1 MRVPLPALLTEAEI
15 KCAVDRI
22 SEEIKRDFG
31 DEPLLLV
38 GVLKGSL
45 YFLADLSRCLGEH
58 VAIDFMQVSSYG
70 KERQSSGVVKI
81 VKDLDIPL
89 EGKNVIVVEDI
100 IDTGITL
107 GHLMDFL
114 ATRKPKTLKIATLLS
129 KPDARRIEM
138 NVDYLGFEIP
148 NKFVV
153 GYGLDDAE
161 RFRNLPYIA
170 VLPTGEPA

>member
-1 MRVPLPALLTEAEI
+1 MPLPALLTEAEI
-15 KCAVDRI
+15 KSAVDRI
-22 SEEIKRDFG
+22 AQEIERDFP

-45 YFLADLSRCLGEH
+45 YFLSDLSRCLGQH

-107 GHLMDFL
+107 GYLMEL
-114 ATRKPKTLKIATLLS
+114 LTTRKPKTLRIASLLS
-129 KPDARRIEM
+129 KPEARKVPIE
-138 NVDYLGFEIP
+138 VHYLGFEIP

-170 VLPTGEPA
+170 VLPTGEPL

>member
-1 MRVPLPALLTEAEI
+1 MPLPALLTEAEI
-15 KCAVDRI
+15 KSAVDRI
-22 SEEIKRDFG
+22 AQEIERDFP

-38 GVLKGSL
+38 GVLKGSM
-45 YFLADLSRCLGEH
+45 YFLADLSRCLGQH

-107 GHLMDFL
+107 GYLMEL
-114 ATRKPKTLKIATLLS
+114 LTTRKPKTLRIASLLS
-129 KPDARRIEM
+129 KPEARKVPIE
-138 NVDYLGFEIP
+138 VHYLGFEIP

-170 VLPTGEPA
+170 VLPTGEPL